1 MLLNFNL
8 EIDIL
13 LESGFDLIGGEL
25 CKSFLEEMHLE
36 FDIEVLLL
44 QLIDVL
50 SGRKVD
56 VR

>member
-44 QLIDVL
+44 
-50 SGRKVD
+50 
-56 VR
+56 